1 MKLNIAHIVIDEKFM
16 EGALSLFEA
25 DERVNNSYYIVNRKF
40 DRKYL
45 KKYKVCALSSEEG
58 LRAIN
63 SSDAVIIHSLP
74 AIPLDILPQINE
86 NVKVVWLAWG
96 YDIYESPYDIIPV
109 DLYGRETKKHTRYLR
124 LSINLSWKRLAKVF
138 KVKKL
143 LPSVLKRIDYFSG
156 VFPYEYDL
164 IKKHHPYFKAEPV
177 DFYYGSANDFF
188 IKEEADSVINHGK
201 KNIIIGNSA
210 NMTGNH
216 FDVIEILS
224 KVNIED
230 DSKLIIPLS
239 YGNIRGYA
247 DAVEKEAEK
256 IAPGRVVSL
265 RNYMP
270 FNEYYELIST
280 CRTAIYAHER
290 QQASDNIFLQMI
302 FGARV
307 YMSETSSAYNYL
319 KGIGLKVYSLQSDL
333 SLFNDAMKDEDV
345 INNRRIL
352 SSLYAPSKLIERVKN
367 INTILIDS
375 LS

>member
-1 MKLNIAHIVIDEKFM
+1 MKRQIKP
-16 EGALSLFEA
+16 ALKA
-25 DERVNNSYYIVNRKF
+25 
-40 DRKYL
+40 
-45 KKYKVCALSSEEG
+45 
-58 LRAIN
+58 
-63 SSDAVIIHSLP
+63 
-74 AIPLDILPQINE
+74 
-86 NVKVVWLAWG
+86 
-96 YDIYESPYDIIPV
+96 
-109 DLYGRETKKHTRYLR
+109 
-124 LSINLSWKRLAKVF
+124 
-138 KVKKL
+138 
-143 LPSVLKRIDYFSG
+143 IDYFSG
-156 VFPYEYDL
+156 VFPYEIDL
-164 IKKHHPYFKAEPV
+164 IKKSHPYFRAEPI
-177 DFYYGSANDFF
+177 DFYYGSAKDFF
-188 IKEEADSVINHGK
+188 IKEDVSTNINHEK

-352 SSLYAPSKLIERVKN
+352 SSLYAPSKLIERVKT